1 MVCAERSEVVGL
13 EVGGLPRV
21 IREQFDSQVCMFYW
35 YFLRVLGPL
44 CDGVCDDFRNGDEL
58 LLLQLSEEFG
68 VVEGLG
74 VFDALKEF
82 AVEIFRLFGLEEDDV
97 APVLLY
103 PLVLESIALS
113 YTRNFLSEDVLCVVS
128 VAYSQC
134 GP

>member
-1 MVCAERSEVVGL
+1 
-13 EVGGLPRV
+13 
-21 IREQFDSQVCMFYW
+21 MFYW

-68 VVEGLG
+68 VVERLG

-97 APVLLY
+97 APVLFY

-113 YTRNFLSEDVLCVVS
+113 YTRNILSEDVLCVVS
-128 VAYSQC
+128 VAHSQC
-134 GP
+134 GS